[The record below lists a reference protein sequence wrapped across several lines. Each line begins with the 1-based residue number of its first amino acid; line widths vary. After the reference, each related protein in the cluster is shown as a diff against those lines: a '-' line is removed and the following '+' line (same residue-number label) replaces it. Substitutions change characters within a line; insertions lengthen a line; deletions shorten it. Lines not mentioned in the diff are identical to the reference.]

1 MSTSTRFN
9 LKSLRVF
16 PKKDTLESFI
26 LLLFTKKDHTVIYT
40 ERSYKPS
47 PNSRMIKRLTI
58 DNLFPRHFDILAK
71 TRSRMT
77 TAITFSRQNDA
88 GSSLINTQRWEN
100 LVLEV
105 VLVSESK
112 ALY

>member
-1 MSTSTRFN
+1 MSTNTRFN

-16 PKKDTLESFI
+16 LKKAPRKASFYYFSQKKLARLFI
-26 LLLFTKKDHTVIYT
+26 LN
-40 ERSYKPS
+40 EGKPS
-47 PNSRMIKRLTI
+47 PNSRMIKLLTI

-71 TRSRMT
+71 TRGRMT

-88 GSSLINTQRWEN
+88 GSRVIDTQCWEN